1 VRPGAA
7 AERRVG
13 RRAGDAV
20 TRRARRCRPRRRD
33 DQLVVGHAAHP
44 FFSLPPSSA
53 PRTERSTPAFGGL
66 GRRPPPLQAL
76 PPHLPLTR
84 RWAVHDHAW
93 DGRLHAGATGGRG
106 SGSGVGGGGGGGGCG
121 PRSGSAWA
129 SSVSRHAQLPHLDAR
144 QPLPLGL
151 LSQPRGGGGVA
162 AAAARRVAAVGAVTK
177 DRRYGAQPAG
187 VPSNARGGAP
197 SDHARR
203 RGRWFRPPPSM
214 AWGPAGIGARPTRPP
229 AAACPRPRQR
239 VPPVDA
245 ARLSA
250 WGWPVAAAPM
260 VAGAAASAPPPPLVA
275 AAAGTRRAARQ
286 PMGKGPRSGAP
297 RAAPRTEARSV

>member
-1 VRPGAA
+1 MRPGAA

-214 AWGPAGIGARPTRPP
+214 AWGPAGIGARPTLPFRRCWSSPQAAGAPRRRCAFARVRVACGGRPDGRRCRSIGPPP
-229 AAACPRPRQR
+229 APRG
-239 VPPVDA
+239 
-245 ARLSA
+245 SS
-250 WGWPVAAAPM
+250 G
-260 VAGAAASAPPPPLVA
+260 GY
-275 AAAGTRRAARQ
+275 AAAGPSAHGA
-286 PMGKGPRSGAP
+286 GAP
-297 RAAPRTEARSV
+297 VGRTPSRPPL